1 MDLKASNNL
10 PPPNLRDTMKKL
22 ILSVALLMAVPSASA
37 EGIIGSAFGW
47 ELGKVYTERE
57 VITLGG
63 YDGACTIMQPKRRK
77 HVDPLGNCAV
87 KKAPKMVDGI
97 DDIYLHFEKPSNRL
111 YSVSAHFKDVYRS
124 NCVQKA
130 QAYADA
136 IEANRKIKL
145 RQYKSFEGD
154 RQYWTWTKQ
163 HTLDGQEIE
172 IIEQVKKGILTCERS
187 DGCFLTEIE
196 VQCNFNTAPASLYIS
211 YFEALRPLD
220 ESFELKGDTSG
231 L

>member
-1 MDLKASNNL
+1 
-10 PPPNLRDTMKKL
+10 MKRL
-22 ILSVALLMAVPSASA
+22 ILSVVLLIAVPSASA
-37 EGIIGSAFGW
+37 EGILGSAFGW
-47 ELGKVYTERE
+47 EFGKVYTERE

-77 HVDPLGNCAV
+77 HVDPLGMCLV

-97 DDIYLHFEKPSNRL
+97 DDIHLDFEKPSNRL
-111 YSVSAHFKDVYRS
+111 YSVVAYFKDVYRS

-136 IEANRKIKL
+136 IEANRKIQL
-145 RQYKSFEGD
+145 RDWTFDFDGKS
-154 RQYWTWTKQ
+154 QQLWTWAKQ

-172 IIEQVKKGILTCERS
+172 IIEQVKKGIFTCERS
-187 DGCFLTEIE
+187 DGCFLTQIE
-196 VQCNFNTAPASLYIS
+196 VQCNLNTTPASLSIKY
-211 YFEALRPLD
+211 YEALRPLD